1 MAEHRHQFRLTSMCR
16 ILRVQRSGYY
26 AWLSKPQSA
35 RAQADALLLDD
46 IKQFFEASTGIYGS
60 PRIHRDLREAGMLCG
75 EKRVARL
82 MRQAGLRSVRGYKR
96 PRYRAGKPAT
106 TAPNRLEQQFTT
118 SVPDQ
123 VWVTDITYIRT
134 YEGWLYLAVV
144 LDLYSRTVVGW
155 AMKPSMAT
163 ELVLDALM
171 MAVWRRR
178 PKQSVIIH
186 SDQGSQFGSD
196 DFNRWCK
203 ENRLVPS
210 MSRRG
215 NCYDNAVAESFFS
228 SLKKERI
235 KRSIYATRAQ
245 AKSDIF
251 DYIEGFYNR
260 TRRHSHLGQ
269 LSPLAFEQ
277 LQSGNC

>member
-1 MAEHRHQFRLTSMCR
+1 MCR

-26 AWLSKPQSA
+26 AWIAKPQSA
-35 RAQADALLLDD
+35 RAQADALILAD

-60 PRIHRDLREAGMLCG
+60 PRIHRDLREAGTLCS

-96 PRYRAGKPAT
+96 PRYRVGKPAT
-106 TAPNRLEQQFTT
+106 TAPNRLAQQFTT
-118 SVPDQ
+118 AVPDQ
-123 VWVTDITYIRT
+123 AWVTDITYIRT

-155 AMKPSMAT
+155 AMKPSMMT

-178 PKQSVIIH
+178 PKQPVIIH

-196 DFNRWCK
+196 DFTRWCK
-203 ENRLVPS
+203 DNRLVTS

-235 KRSIYATRAQ
+235 KRRIYATRAE

-269 LSPLAFEQ
+269 LSPFAFEQ
-277 LQSGNC
+277 LPSGNC

>member
-1 MAEHRHQFRLTSMCR
+1 MAEHRHQFHLTSMCR

-26 AWLSKPQSA
+26 AWLSKPQSL

-60 PRIHRDLREAGMLCG
+60 PRIHRDLREAGTRCG

-82 MRQAGLRSVRGYKR
+82 MRQASLRSVRGYKR

-118 SVPDQ
+118 QVPDQ

-178 PKQSVIIH
+178 PKQPVIIH

-196 DFNRWCK
+196 DF
-203 ENRLVPS
+203 
-210 MSRRG
+210 
-215 NCYDNAVAESFFS
+215 
-228 SLKKERI
+228 
-235 KRSIYATRAQ
+235 TR
-245 AKSDIF
+245 
-251 DYIEGFYNR
+251 
-260 TRRHSHLGQ
+260 
-269 LSPLAFEQ
+269 
-277 LQSGNC
+277 

>member
-1 MAEHRHQFRLTSMCR
+1 MAEHRHEFRLTSMCR

-26 AWLSKPQSA
+26 AWAHKPQSA

-46 IKQFFEASTGIYGS
+46 IKQFFEASTGVYGS
-60 PRIHRDLREAGMLCG
+60 PRIHRDLREAGTRCG

-96 PRYRAGKPAT
+96 PRYHAGRPAT
-106 TAPNRLEQQFTT
+106 TAPNRLAQQFNTEAA
-118 SVPDQ
+118 DQ
-123 VWVTDITYIRT
+123 AWVTDITYIRT

-178 PKQSVIIH
+178 PKQDVIIH

-196 DFNRWCK
+196 DFTRWCK
-203 ENRLVPS
+203 DNRLVTS

-235 KRSIYATRAQ
+235 KRKIYATRAE

-260 TRRHSHLGQ
+260 TRRHSHLDQ

-277 LQSGNC
+277 LHFGNC

>member
-1 MAEHRHQFRLTSMCR
+1 MACHRHEFCLTSMCR

-26 AWLSKPQSA
+26 AWINKPQSA
-35 RAQADALLLDD
+35 RAQADACVLAD
-46 IKQFFEASTGIYGS
+46 IKQFFEASAGTYGS
-60 PRIHRDLREAGMLCG
+60 PRIHRDLREAGTLCG

-82 MRQAGLRSVRGYKR
+82 MRQAGLRSVRGDKR
-96 PRYRAGKPAT
+96 PRYRTGKPAT
-106 TAPNRLEQQFTT
+106 TAPNRLAQQFTT

-178 PKQSVIIH
+178 PKQSIIIH

-196 DFNRWCK
+196 DFTRWCK
-203 ENRLVPS
+203 DNHLVPS

-235 KRSIYATRAQ
+235 KRSIYATRAE

-260 TRRHSHLGQ
+260 TRRHSYLGQ